1 MYSPTFYQ
9 PTTTLSLTEPGERG
23 PEIGNAR
30 SIILNR
36 VARGGDAWAT
46 KVFERR
52 LRLAVVWLESR
63 RAPTLLAGARG

>member
-9 PTTTLSLTEPGERG
+9 PTPTLSPAEPGERG
-23 PEIGNAR
+23 QETGNAR

-36 VARGGDAWAT
+36 VARGGDAWAV

-52 LRLAVVWLESR
+52 LKIIISSR
-63 RAPTLLAGARG
+63 RMVRGKLLK